1 MFNPEINRALSA
13 AAELIN
19 TEAGLRSNHETSD
32 TLTTVED
39 LKRYS
44 GQQDPGL
51 GWPTSTVDRPQ
62 LEKARALRTAL
73 RQIWHQAPVT
83 GGRPMEQI
91 NDLLHGVGTRLEKVE
106 GRGKTEPPFRQ
117 APVPVSKK
125 LGDIMTA
132 TMAAALTRLVVEEE
146 TARMRI
152 CKGEDCE
159 AAIIDLTRNRSK
171 LFCDFGNCANRAH
184 VRAYRAR
191 QAAVRNGRRPAAATP
206 QAPQEDLP
214 REPKLNK
221 PSSAEKA
228 AAIEQPTSE
237 SAVAAK
243 EFRDQMRTELMDAR
257 AKTGKK
263 SKKKK
268 KK

>member
-1 MFNPEINRALSA
+1 
-13 AAELIN
+13 
-19 TEAGLRSNHETSD
+19 
-32 TLTTVED
+32 
-39 LKRYS
+39 
-44 GQQDPGL
+44 
-51 GWPTSTVDRPQ
+51 
-62 LEKARALRTAL
+62 
-73 RQIWHQAPVT
+73 
-83 GGRPMEQI
+83 MEQI

-106 GRGKTEPPFRQ
+106 NRGKTEPPFRQ

-257 AKTGKK
+257 AETGKK

-268 KK
+268 RSRPEALLSVPSVGGSPCSRRASSCFRRRSFSRRCATCWRYSSSAFWFTPEPWLSSSGFSRDAS